1 MKIKYLAAG
10 FTLTMLLAIFFFI
23 WQMNAV
29 IKNGEEKPMV
39 DMVYYNRELKQIG
52 EAIRSGMK
60 REDVEAHF
68 DCSLLFLA
76 DSNWREMVNNAITKG
91 YVLLDYEEEGQIAG
105 KVIWDRES
113 RMYGEWKR
121 QTLEKVVFWFFLILI
136 AGDML
141 LLFLYYAYIRPFRK
155 LEAFSAE
162 IAKGNL
168 DLSLP
173 MQRHNFFGAFTESFD
188 LMREELKKARE
199 REYQANQ
206 SKKELVAELSH
217 DIKTP
222 TAAIKA
228 VCEVLEVT
236 ETSEDI
242 ARKVG
247 IIAAKADTIDKLVN
261 NLFHA
266 TLNELEMLKVEPC
279 EESSLLILQMFEN
292 MKGYGDIFNGIEVIQ
307 ENEIPACLLVMDRLR
322 LEQVIDNL
330 ISNASK
336 YASIHANKYANKNAD
351 KYVKTSVSVCYQDVG
366 EGITVKIKDNGEGV
380 PEEELSLVTEKFY
393 RGSNTK
399 GISGAGLGL
408 YLAKYFMEQMQGG
421 LECYNDHGFA
431 VILFL
436 RKV

>member
-10 FTLTMLLAIFFFI
+10 YTLTMLAVIFFFI
-23 WQMNAV
+23 VQINR
-29 IKNGEEKPMV
+29 EDEPML
-39 DMVYYNRELKQIG
+39 DMVFYNRELKQISG
-52 EAIRSGMK
+52 AIRSGTE

-68 DCSLLFLA
+68 DCSLLFFA
-76 DSNWREMVNNAITKG
+76 DPDFREKVNDAVARG
-91 YVLLDYEEEGQIAG
+91 YVILDYEEAGQVTG

-113 RMYGEWKR
+113 RKYSEWKKEGAGAMV
-121 QTLEKVVFWFFLILI
+121 LFSFLILA
-136 AGDML
+136 AGDLL
-141 LLFLYYAYIRPFRK
+141 LLFLYCAYIRPFRK
-155 LEAFSAE
+155 LEIFSAE

-168 DLSLP
+168 DIPLP

-188 LMREELKKARE
+188 MMREELKKARE
-199 REYQANQ
+199 KEYQANQ

-236 ETSEDI
+236 ETSEDTAAKI
-242 ARKVG
+242 Q

-279 EESSLLILQMFEN
+279 AESSLLIPQMFKN
-292 MKGYGDIFNGIEVIQ
+292 MKGYGDIFRGMKVVS
-307 ENEIPACLLVMDRLR
+307 ENEVPSCLLVMDKLR
-322 LEQVIDNL
+322 LEQVVDNL
-330 ISNASK
+330 ISNAC
-336 YASIHANKYANKNAD
+336 KYANTP
-351 KYVKTSVSVCYQDVG
+351 VLVRYQDVG
-366 EGITVKIKDNGEGV
+366 EGITVRVKDQGPGV
-380 PEEELSLVTEKFY
+380 PKEELSFVTEKFY

-408 YLAKYFMEQMQGG
+408 YLAKCFMEQMKGG
-421 LECYNDHGFA
+421 MECYNDHGF
-431 VILFL
+431 VVMLFL
-436 RKV
+436 RKA